1 MNEIVKKD
9 IVNILE
15 EIVEILRVKEE
26 KDYFELKELSNH
38 TIHDASIFQ
47 DEDSLSIAVLVYSL
61 SKIIERGG
69 EPKDLLNKIQAALK
83 FLRQDKI
90 KEYRYT
96 IEDIFKTVSQADIK
110 LKLYTE
116 EVIHQARIKKAS
128 KMYEHGISVGRTSE
142 LLGISQWE
150 LINYLGKTTIPDEPY
165 KKGLF
170 NKRIAFA
177 KKLFGTK

>member
-9 IVNILE
+9 IINILE

-26 KDYFELKELSNH
+26 KDYFELKGLSNH

-47 DEDSLSIAVLVYSL
+47 DENSLSIAVLVYSL

-69 EPKDLLNKIQAALK
+69 EPKNLLSKIQSALN
-83 FLRQDKI
+83 FLRQGAIEDYKYVI
-90 KEYRYT
+90 K
-96 IEDIFKTVSQADIK
+96 DIFKTVSQADTK

-128 KMYEHGISVGRTSE
+128 KLYEHGISVGRTSD

-170 NKRIAFA
+170 NKRIIFA
-177 KKLFGTK
+177 KRLFGVK